1 LGTGLAVRGGAGCYV
16 VYSASGDLLYI
27 GKARR
32 IATRLDYWID
42 HDEAGQCG
50 VHHADHGWSS
60 PPRDVQTI
68 PVNEPYERLS
78 LEEFLIQRLH
88 PSDNTRGCAASAAM
102 TGSHAM
108 EAAQ

>member
-1 LGTGLAVRGGAGCYV
+1 
-16 VYSASGDLLYI
+16 
-27 GKARR
+27 
-32 IATRLDYWID
+32 
-42 HDEAGQCG
+42 
-50 VHHADHGWSS
+50 
-60 PPRDVQTI
+60 VQTI